1 MRSCNVQMYRLCKRE
16 IYLDCCLIK
25 IRNFYTETITIL
37 ILSVRMAK
45 SRHAWRARVIQVQQ
59 ESTYFQLQYA
69 EKEYSEILYYLADGT
84 MLDGYGT
91 ILFMNEQMKCVQEI
105 GRIVIRDSMGN
116 VRKEIDM
123 IPGSKG
129 QKADA
134 SLLARG
140 FLNS

>member
-1 MRSCNVQMYRLCKRE
+1 
-16 IYLDCCLIK
+16 
-25 IRNFYTETITIL
+25 
-37 ILSVRMAK
+37 MAK
-45 SRHAWRARVIQVQQ
+45 SRHAWRARSNTDAAGVDIL
-59 ESTYFQLQYA
+59 SIAYA

-140 FLNS
+140 FLNSWTRQKHE

>member
-1 MRSCNVQMYRLCKRE
+1 MARMASQSNTGAAGV
-16 IYLDCCLIK
+16 D
-25 IRNFYTETITIL
+25 
-37 ILSVRMAK
+37 ILSIA
-45 SRHAWRARVIQVQQ
+45 
-59 ESTYFQLQYA
+59 YA
-69 EKEYSEILYYLADGT
+69 EKEYSEILYYLPDGT
-84 MLDGYGT
+84 VLDGYGT
-91 ILFMNEQMKCVQEI
+91 ILFLNEQMKCVQEV

>member
-1 MRSCNVQMYRLCKRE
+1 M
-16 IYLDCCLIK
+16 DCCLIK
-25 IRNFYTETITIL
+25 IRNFLYGTDNDTHLISENGGIMARMVSQSNTGAAGVD
-37 ILSVRMAK
+37 ILSIA
-45 SRHAWRARVIQVQQ
+45 
-59 ESTYFQLQYA
+59 YA

-91 ILFMNEQMKCVQEI
+91 ILFMNEQMKCVQEV

-140 FLNS
+140 F

>member
-1 MRSCNVQMYRLCKRE
+1 M
-16 IYLDCCLIK
+16 
-25 IRNFYTETITIL
+25 
-37 ILSVRMAK
+37 
-45 SRHAWRARVIQVQQ
+45 
-59 ESTYFQLQYA
+59 
-69 EKEYSEILYYLADGT
+69 YYLADGT
-84 MLDGYGT
+84 MLDGYGI